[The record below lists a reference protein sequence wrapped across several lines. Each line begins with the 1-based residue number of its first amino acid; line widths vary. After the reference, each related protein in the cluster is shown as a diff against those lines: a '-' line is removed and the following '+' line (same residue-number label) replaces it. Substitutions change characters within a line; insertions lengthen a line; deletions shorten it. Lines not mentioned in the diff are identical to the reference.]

1 MKTNMRAALAGLA
14 TCTAML
20 AGMVSQAHAEDI
32 KVGMLLPYSGVYAA
46 LGQDIDDAFAL
57 GLETFGA
64 DAGATFDIIREDDEV
79 KPPVGLAKTKKLILQ
94 DEVDVMVGIVSS
106 GVLGAIRDTVDGAG
120 VPLIVAN
127 AGNDEATGEA
137 CSPYITR
144 VSFSN
149 HQVNTPMGQWM
160 VDQGVKKVFT
170 IAPDYAA
177 GRQMIDAFTAAFT
190 AAGGEV
196 VGQEWPAFQ
205 KTQDFGP
212 FLANA
217 KASGADAV
225 YVFFAGGEAI
235 SFVKQYDSFGL
246 KADMPLYGSGFL
258 TSSLYV
264 NAEGPA
270 AEGVITALHYVPTL
284 DNPENAAFVAAFKE
298 KTGRIPSEYAVHGY
312 DAARALVEAVKS
324 GATDRDTLAAA
335 LPKVAFTGPRGDL
348 RIDPAT
354 NNIVQPIHVY
364 ETVAGPDG
372 LTQKVLATLP
382 AVADPVN
389 GCQMP
394 SVN

>member
-1 MKTNMRAALAGLA
+1 MKTTFKAALAGLV
-14 TCTAML
+14 TSTTML
-20 AGMVSQAHAEDI
+20 SAAFAEDI
-32 KVGMLLPYSGVYAA
+32 KVGMILPYSGVYAA
-46 LGQDIDDAFAL
+46 LGQDIDDGFTL
-57 GLETFGA
+57 GLDTFGK
-64 DAGATFDIIREDDEV
+64 DVATFDIVREDDET

-94 DEVDVMVGIVSS
+94 DEVDVLTGVVSS
-106 GVLGAIRDTVDGAG
+106 GVLGAIRDVVDGAG
-120 VPLIVAN
+120 VPLIVSN
-127 AGNDEATGEA
+127 AGNDEATGET

-149 HQVNTPMGQWM
+149 HQVNTPMGQYL

-177 GRQMIDAFTAAFT
+177 GRQMIDAFTEAFT

-212 FLANA
+212 YLANA

-246 KADMPLYGSGFL
+246 KAEMPLYGSGFL

-354 NNIVQPIHVY
+354 NNIVQPMHVY
-364 ETVAGPDG
+364 ETVAGAEG